1 MDARATRAPTNPGAA
16 KLKRRLLAS
25 RAHIERDGHALT
37 TALSIAPV
45 AGQPP
50 HAAAVAIADLS
61 KQLAQLHADVQ
72 HESGGGT
79 TGAKARRL
87 TAQTIA
93 DARNCLAK
101 LEAATKAPDQAT
113 ALKLL
118 SEGFKLLDAAKRT
131 SHKAG
136 TTLGGSW
143 PL

>member
-16 KLKRRLLAS
+16 KVRRRLLVS
-25 RAHIERDGHALT
+25 RARIERDGHALT

-45 AGQPP
+45 AGQPS

-61 KQLAQLHADVQ
+61 KQLAQIHADVQ
-72 HESGGGT
+72 HESGGGA
-79 TGAKARRL
+79 TGAKTRRL

-101 LEAATKAPDQAT
+101 LEAATKATDQAT

-118 SEGFKLLDAAKRT
+118 SEAFKLLHAAKGT
-131 SHKAG
+131 SHKAA